1 MQISR
6 MTQRLQ
12 LKTEDRRQKTRRD
25 TGYVSGWSSYL
36 NVKSSRATHRIAN
49 KTKWN
54 CKLQITKISKSLFG
68 SRGSHPSS
76 LCVLLSVVSCRHF
89 VPIGQRPKKQKL
101 KHACVSLVSVSTIY
115 SYICS
120 CIFISAYLCI
130 CKWQTTICCCF
141 LHFSTGSWTV
151 PGAKLRRQ
159 LTKQKEW
166 RLRATAN
173 RSPDTLYNIVCI
185 YFLFLQCM
193 LRGLYFSTGCDLS
206 VRSNWNYKD
215 KLKSDSRHSC
225 TK

>member
-1 MQISR
+1 M
-6 MTQRLQ
+6 LAYH
-12 LKTEDRRQKTRRD
+12 L
-25 TGYVSGWSSYL
+25 YL
-36 NVKSSRATHRIAN
+36 Y
-49 KTKWN
+49 
-54 CKLQITKISKSLFG
+54 L
-68 SRGSHPSS
+68 
-76 LCVLLSVVSCRHF
+76 
-89 VPIGQRPKKQKL
+89 
-101 KHACVSLVSVSTIY
+101 Y

-173 RSPDTLYNIVCI
+173 RSPDTLLNIICI

-193 LRGLYFSTGCDLS
+193 LRGLYFSTGCGLS

-215 KLKSDSRHSC
+215 KLKSDSRHKVKANKWSKLFVSFIC
-225 TK
+225 VCLCACLCFAFKAQQWQ